1 MSKKSKYGAIKTE
14 FKGVKYDS
22 KKEAIYA
29 QKLDKRLNLFKNI
42 LHLKRQVKYA
52 WIETHKLG
60 DQEISFKRSYIADFT
75 YLDLDKGENMVIDV
89 KGYKTAEYK
98 KKKKIVEHLF
108 GIKITEV

>member
-75 YLDLDKGENMVIDV
+75 YLDLDRGENMVIDV